1 MTHEEQERGRKNT
14 VLFSCGIVK
23 QSLAIVEVLTSGRMY
38 GIINYDSKITADHA
52 H

>member
-1 MTHEEQERGRKNT
+1 MTHEEQGRGRGNT
-14 VLFSCGIVK
+14 VLFRTPIVK
-23 QSLAIVEVLTSGRMY
+23 QSLAIVEVLTSGGMY